1 MIKNKVVYV
10 SSHKAPY
17 FKTVVERVPTGET
30 KKHLLLGELKL
41 TKDVTKKKQFGHSM
55 SKIDGERLA
64 TDIQLAIDKLNNEGY
79 EVVCVSEVVSGN
91 YDSQISQN
99 GHGMFGGGGYGYS
112 YTEGVNIIAKKTV

>member
-17 FKTVVERVPTGET
+17 FKTVVEREPTGET
-30 KKHLLLGELKL
+30 KKHLLLGELEL
-41 TKDVTKKKQFGHSM
+41 TKDVTKKKQFGHSR

-64 TDIQLAIDKLNNEGY
+64 KDIQLAIDTLNNEGY
-79 EVVCVSEVVSGN
+79 EVVCTSEVISG
-91 YDSQISQN
+91 
-99 GHGMFGGGGYGYS
+99 GHSFQSADYGFS